1 MAMNEYGE
9 IVRPDNQSSSTS
21 GKISSENSR
30 SYDSFSSDV
39 VNHFTA
45 ARKRNFNIITL
56 LITIPFYA
64 VIGYFTAEY
73 FQYKDIT
80 NQIGAMIGAG
90 AALICTLIYNNA
102 LAKQYGGY
110 EYLISLLSAGIAL
123 GIVAAII
130 ALVLI
135 IIEIVKFVVKIVAA
149 IFGFIVVIAIL
160 IGVFGG

>member
-9 IVRPDNQSSSTS
+9 IVRSNNQSSNIS
-21 GKISSENSR
+21 GNISSENSR

-39 VNHFTA
+39 VNQFTA

-64 VIGYFTAEY
+64 VIGYLTAEY
-73 FQYKDIT
+73 FQYQDIT
-80 NQIGAMIGAG
+80 NQRGTIIGAG
-90 AALICTLIYNNA
+90 VALICTLIYNNV

-110 EYLISLLSAGIAL
+110 EYLISLLSAGIAM
-123 GIVAAII
+123 GIAVVII

-135 IIEIVKFVVKIVAA
+135 IIEIVKLIVQ
-149 IFGFIVVIAIL
+149 IVVAVFGIIAIIAIL

>member
-9 IVRPDNQSSSTS
+9 IVRSNNQSSNTS
-21 GKISSENSR
+21 GNISSENSR

-39 VNHFTA
+39 VNQFTA

-64 VIGYFTAEY
+64 VIGYLTAEY
-73 FQYKDIT
+73 FQYQDIT
-80 NQIGAMIGAG
+80 NQIGAIIGAG
-90 AALICTLIYNNA
+90 AALVCTLIYNNV

-123 GIVAAII
+123 GIVAVII
-130 ALVLI
+130 ALILI
-135 IIEIVKFVVKIVAA
+135 IIEIVKVIVKIVAA
-149 IFGFIVVIAIL
+149 VFGFIAVIAIL

>member
-21 GKISSENSR
+21 GNISSENSR

-73 FQYKDIT
+73 FQYKY
-80 NQIGAMIGAG
+80 A
-90 AALICTLIYNNA
+90 
-102 LAKQYGGY
+102 Y
-110 EYLISLLSAGIAL
+110 EYCNYDNKTKYGCNYLNNKLYN
-123 GIVAAII
+123 
-130 ALVLI
+130 
-135 IIEIVKFVVKIVAA
+135 FNDN
-149 IFGFIVVIAIL
+149 
-160 IGVFGG
+160 